1 MSQERETQEMDIDHE
16 TEERD
21 DAIIGKAMVW
31 SLVVFALVVAVGVG
45 IAITVFKPNPPPKVK
60 TTESPLPELAETPDM
75 EVPEIPFTD
84 ITEAAGID
92 YVHENGAAG
101 EKLLPETMGGGCG
114 FFDYDNDGDADIL
127 FVNSKRWNWDKREN
141 NEPATMALYANDG
154 SGSFTNV
161 TKEAGLD
168 ITVYGQGVAFGDFDN
183 DDQVDIFIAN
193 LGSNLLLKNDGGKF
207 TDITE
212 TAGVTGEK
220 DRWSSSAGWA
230 DIDKDGDLDLFVCNY
245 VAWSREFDVAQNFQ
259 LTGGGRAYGRP
270 QAFSGAFPYLY
281 RNDGDGKF
289 TDISAESGVQ
299 IKNPATNVPLAK
311 ALAVTFCD
319 FDEDGNIDIV
329 VANDT
334 VQNLLFVNQGEGKF
348 DEIGAIA
355 GVAFDINGQARGAM
369 GLDAAH
375 FRNSNALG
383 IAIGNFS
390 NEMTALYV
398 QPDHD
403 LQFTDEAVPTGLGP
417 STRLELTFG
426 VFYADFDLDGRLDI
440 FSANGHLEE
449 EINKVQS
456 SQHYEQPP
464 QLFWNCGP
472 EHATEFMD
480 VSTESCGPEFTKPLV
495 GRGAAYADIDNDG
508 DIDVLITA
516 SGQSPRLLRNNQSL
530 KNNWLR
536 LKLKGKKS
544 NRDAIGARVTL
555 KAGGI
560 VQQRHVMPT
569 KSYLSQ
575 SELSLTFGLGTA
587 KKVDELTIH
596 WPDGLT
602 KSVVDVNDINKT
614 VTFEQEV
621 RSE

>member
-1 MSQERETQEMDIDHE
+1 MSHDPETQELDIDHE

-21 DAIIGKAMVW
+21 DAIIGKALVW
-31 SLVVFALVVAVGVG
+31 SLAAIVVLGAVGGVIAMVVF
-45 IAITVFKPNPPPKVK
+45 TPKPPPEVK
-60 TTESPLPELAETPDM
+60 TTESPLPELASMPEM
-75 EVPEIPFTD
+75 EVPAIPFSD

-114 FFDYDNDGDADIL
+114 FLDYDNDGDADIL
-127 FVNSKRWNWDKREN
+127 FVNSKHWDWDTRE
-141 NEPATMALYANDG
+141 ELVPTTLALFQNDG
-154 SGSFTNV
+154 TGNFTNV
-161 TKEAGLD
+161 TKDAGLD

-193 LGSNLLLKNDGGKF
+193 LGANVLLKNDGGKF

-212 TAGVTGEK
+212 SAGVAGEK

-230 DIDKDGDLDLFVCNY
+230 DIDNDGDLDLFVCNY
-245 VAWSREFDVAQNFQ
+245 VVWSRKYDLAQNFQ

-270 QAFSGAFPYLY
+270 QAFDGTFPYLY
-281 RNDGDGKF
+281 RNDGNGKF

-299 IKNPATNVPLAK
+299 IKNPATDVPLAK
-311 ALAVTFCD
+311 SLAVTFCD

-348 DEIGAIA
+348 EEIGAAA
-355 GVAFDINGQARGAM
+355 GVAFDTNGQARGAM

-426 VFYADFDLDGRLDI
+426 VFYADFDLDGRLDL

-480 VSTESCGPEFTKPLV
+480 VSTESCGSEFTKPLV
-495 GRGAAYADIDNDG
+495 GRGAAYADIDDDG

-516 SGQSPRLLRNNQSL
+516 SGSKPRLLRNNQSL
-530 KNNWLR
+530 NNNWLR
-536 LKLKGKKS
+536 LKLKGKQS
-544 NRDAIGARVTL
+544 NREAIGARVTL
-555 KAGGI
+555 KAEGI
-560 VQQRHVMPT
+560 VQHRHVMPT

-575 SELSLTFGLGTA
+575 SEATLTFGLGA
-587 KKVDELTIH
+587 IEKVDSIRVV
-596 WPDGLT
+596 WPSG
-602 KSVVDVNDINKT
+602 SVQNIEDVSINKL
-614 VTFEQEV
+614 VVVEQE
-621 RSE
+621 